1 MNMKTI
7 IKKMLFAIWLLTV
20 ICICY
25 YFYIVEIYKFDIV
38 SANKKLPKYAQT
50 AIAEWSIESGSED
63 VMNSLYAASDHE
75 ALNGNIVLGLTVPT
89 DHKIYLSKK
98 GYYAQIA
105 YIHEIGH
112 VVDFNNNYPSSSE
125 EFKRIYLKE
134 KDDYISSNFC
144 VSKEYITSNE
154 AEFFA
159 EIFKNICENDDKSL
173 KSVPESVR
181 FVRKYCK

>member
-1 MNMKTI
+1 MKTI

-75 ALNGNIVLGLTVPT
+75 ALNGNIVLGLTVPS

-98 GYYAQIA
+98 
-105 YIHEIGH
+105 
-112 VVDFNNNYPSSSE
+112 
-125 EFKRIYLKE
+125 
-134 KDDYISSNFC
+134 
-144 VSKEYITSNE
+144 
-154 AEFFA
+154 
-159 EIFKNICENDDKSL
+159 
-173 KSVPESVR
+173 
-181 FVRKYCK
+181 

>member
-1 MNMKTI
+1 MSTI

-20 ICICY
+20 ICIGY

-38 SANKKLPKYAQT
+38 SANKKLPKYAQA
-50 AIAEWSIESGSED
+50 AIAEWNIESKSED
-63 VMNSLYAASDHE
+63 SMNSLYAGPDHE
-75 ALNGNIVLGLTVPT
+75 ALNGNMVLGLTVPS
-89 DHKIYLSKK
+89 DHKIYLSEK

-112 VVDFNNNYPSSSE
+112 VVDFNNDYPSNSE
-125 EFKRIYLKE
+125 EFKKIYLKE
-134 KDDYISSNFC
+134 KDDYISSNFS

-159 EIFKNICENDDKSL
+159 EIFKNICENNTESL
-173 KSVPESVR
+173 KSVPESVS
-181 FVRKYCK
+181 FVKKYCK